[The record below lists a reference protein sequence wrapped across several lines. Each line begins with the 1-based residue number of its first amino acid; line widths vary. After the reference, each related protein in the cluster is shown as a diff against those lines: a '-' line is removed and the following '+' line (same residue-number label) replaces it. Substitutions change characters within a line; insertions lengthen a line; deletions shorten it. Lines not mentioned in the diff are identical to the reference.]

1 MSNIDPLKNTQYT
14 PPPEPSLGGSK
25 SIYSE
30 TSFSSGSGSGSGWGG
45 MEKILGKKDAAMFK
59 ANLCN
64 AISQQITH
72 NQKRAKKAAERL
84 RKSIS
89 GQNMYDS

>member
-1 MSNIDPLKNTQYT
+1 MSNIDPLKNTPYT
-14 PPPEPSLGGSK
+14 PPTSNSVGGSK

-30 TSFSSGSGSGSGWGG
+30 SSSGSGSGSGWGG

-84 RKSIS
+84 KKSMS

>member
-1 MSNIDPLKNTQYT
+1 MSNIDNVNNTPYT
-14 PPPEPSLGGSK
+14 PPPEPSLGGSN

-30 TSFSSGSGSGSGWGG
+30 NFSSSGSGTGWGG
-45 MEKILGKKDAAMFK
+45 MERILGKKDAAMFK

-84 RKSIS
+84 KKSMS